1 MITLKT
7 IMILGL
13 ISPIDASNVDDEII
27 KNLDF
32 FQNMDLLKN
41 EMPFAYNNVKD
52 LKTINDQIIINSDTQ
67 LKIIDTTPE
76 KK

>member
-1 MITLKT
+1 MICIKA
-7 IMILGL
+7 IVILGL
-13 ISPIDASNVDDEII
+13 ISPIRASNIDDEII

-52 LKTINDQIIINSDTQ
+52 SKSHDNQIIIEGKSK
-67 LKIIDTTPE
+67 LKVIDTTPE